1 MKKRV
6 PKNDNFF
13 LYLWNDIQIL
23 LSYEKTGHGC
33 VSILLAFL
41 MFPTNNPQ

>member
-1 MKKRV
+1 MNKPV

-13 LYLWNDIQIL
+13 LYLRNDFQIL
-23 LSYEKTGHGC
+23 LSYEKRGHDC
-33 VSILLAFL
+33 VSILLAFI